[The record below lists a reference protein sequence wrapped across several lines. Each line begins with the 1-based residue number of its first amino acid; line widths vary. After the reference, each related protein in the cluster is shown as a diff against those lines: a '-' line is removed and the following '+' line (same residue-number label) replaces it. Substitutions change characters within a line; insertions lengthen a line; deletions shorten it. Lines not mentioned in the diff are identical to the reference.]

1 MNGIAV
7 SVFGMNA
14 VLLESVGFLYRSPMS
29 DGYYVMSLNVLLI
42 EDEPD
47 VQQLVRA
54 ILEPRGYTVITAA
67 NGAEGVKL
75 ATEHEPDLIICDV
88 MMRYLN
94 GFQVLQQL
102 AQLNIVP
109 FTPFIFL
116 TALDSNSD
124 RRQGMVLGADDYV
137 VKPFARQ
144 ELIETIETILKRR
157 ELLAEAVPQRQVFDI
172 FVSYSHLDQ
181 ELLPLICDHLE
192 NAGLRVW
199 TDELIEPADDWE
211 EAVAQTI
218 KNAGCLVALLT
229 ENSAQSEWVR
239 RELGFAEANQ
249 TRIFPL
255 LLRGTEQ
262 DSIPFRLINHQFIDA
277 RLSIEEAMQRLVD
290 VIQEHLNILGE

>member
-1 MNGIAV
+1 
-7 SVFGMNA
+7 
-14 VLLESVGFLYRSPMS
+14 
-29 DGYYVMSLNVLLI
+29 MSLNVLLI
-42 EDEPD
+42 EDDQD
-47 VQQLVRA
+47 VQRLVRA
-54 ILEPRGYTVITAA
+54 ILEPRGYEVICAS
-67 NGAEGVKL
+67 NGADGVRL
-75 ATEHEPDLIICDV
+75 ATEHEPDIILCDI

-102 AQLNIVP
+102 TQAKIVP

-116 TALDSNSD
+116 TALDSNAD
-124 RRQGMVLGADDYV
+124 RRQGMVLGADDYI

-144 ELIETIETILKRR
+144 ELVETIEAIMKRR
-157 ELLAEAVPQRQVFDI
+157 ELLVQVTPTPQTFDI

-181 ELLPLICDHLE
+181 GWLKPVCEKLA

-262 DSIPFRLINHQFIDA
+262 DSIPLRLITHQFIDA
-277 RLSIEEAMQRLVD
+277 RQDYDNAMNRLIVSIR
-290 VIQEHLNILGE
+290 EHLGLLGA

>member
-1 MNGIAV
+1 
-7 SVFGMNA
+7 
-14 VLLESVGFLYRSPMS
+14 
-29 DGYYVMSLNVLLI
+29 MSLNVLLI
-42 EDEPD
+42 EDDQD

-54 ILEPRGYTVITAA
+54 ILEPRGYEVVCAS

-75 ATEHEPDLIICDV
+75 ATEHEPDLILCDV

-102 AQLNIVP
+102 SQAKIVP
-109 FTPFIFL
+109 YTPFIFL

-124 RRQGMVLGADDYV
+124 RRHGMVLGADDYI

-144 ELIETIETILKRR
+144 ELVETIESILKRR
-157 ELLAEAVPQRQVFDI
+157 EVLAEATPLRQVFDI

-181 ELLPLICDHLE
+181 ELLPVVCEHLE
-192 NAGLRVW
+192 AAGLRVW

-255 LLRGTEQ
+255 LVRGTEQ
-262 DSIPFRLINHQFIDA
+262 EAVPLRLINHQFIDA
-277 RLSIEEAMQRLVD
+277 RLSFDDAMGRLIT
-290 VIQEHLNILGE
+290 VIQEHLNILGA